1 MFKNNIYTYLN
12 ICNGFTKLKE
22 KNIYYEILLR
32 EFLIKV
38 SRRSLV
44 DLVRVRVRVRVRAKR
59 SYSISL
65 PF

>member
-32 EFLIKV
+32 ESEFLIKV

-44 DLVRVRVRVRVRAKR
+44 DLAKE
-59 SYSISL
+59 L
-65 PF
+65 